1 MYYTDPLSVLY
12 PRANFP
18 WGGGGQVRVWKN
30 KKNRKGRC
38 RRVQTM
44 LFWKNDHLI
53 TKTIRHFV

>member
-1 MYYTDPLSVLY
+1 MYYSDPLSVLY
-12 PRANFP
+12 PRALFP
-18 WGGGGQVRVWKN
+18 WGGRPGRVWKN

-44 LFWKNDHLI
+44 HFWKNDHLI